1 MRVAVD
7 LPMTPK
13 QSFLINDLAGVDEV
27 FYGGQAGGAK
37 SEGLLLF
44 SLMSRLR
51 HAGSIGLMLR
61 RTFPELDKSLVRKSF
76 RYFPQFA
83 KWVEAKRQWR
93 FRNGSIQ
100 EFGYCESERDV
111 YQYQSAEYDD
121 IGFDELTH
129 FTEFQY
135 VYLQSR
141 LRPQGKGVLKGLMRS
156 ASNPGNIGHGWVRD
170 RFVIPAKNTIHT
182 DEFGITRYF
191 LPATLADNTLM
202 SQAERRNYSR
212 WLSGLPERERKQ
224 LMEGDWEYASGVA
237 FAELRKDTH
246 GIDPAN
252 PPAHLA
258 EVFDFERMTPKPGIK
273 IFRSMDWGYAKP
285 FSVLWAF
292 SDYSGRVYVYRELY
306 GCKGPDEGIQMPARE
321 VARRIH
327 EIERE
332 HGEVIR
338 LSVADASIWDKPGN
352 QNEQAERLP
361 SIAETMA
368 EEKVWFDREVSILA
382 KKSRLQG
389 KHQIHERLRT
399 DADSKPNLSLFTSCV
414 HTWRTL
420 SALPVDSLNPED
432 VDTDAE
438 DHCYDALRYMCAARP
453 FKSTI
458 PRPET
463 VPHSVAWFYKQM
475 DDRKRYAHI

>member
-1 MRVAVD
+1 MKVSVN

-44 SLMSRLR
+44 ALLNRLKYN
-51 HAGSIGLMLR
+51 GSIGLMLR

-76 RYFPQFA
+76 RYYPKFA
-83 KWVEAKRQWR
+83 KWIEAKRQWR
-93 FRNGSIQ
+93 FQNGSVQ
-100 EFGYCESERDV
+100 EFGYCEAERDV

-141 LRPQGKGVLKGLMRS
+141 LRPQGAGVEKGLMRS

-170 RFVIPAKNTIHT
+170 RFVIPAKDTVYT
-182 DEFGITRYF
+182 DDYGITRYF
-191 LPATLADNTLM
+191 LPVTLSDNTLM
-202 SQAERRNYSR
+202 SESERRNYSR

-224 LMEGDWEYASGVA
+224 LMDGDWEYASGVA
-237 FAELRKDTH
+237 FAELRKDIH
-246 GIDPAN
+246 GIDPTN
-252 PPAHLA
+252 PPDSLS
-258 EVFDFERMTPKPGIK
+258 EVFDFERMTPKQGIK

-306 GCKGPDEGIQMPARE
+306 GCKGKDEGIQMPARE
-321 VARRIH
+321 LARKVV

-332 HGEVIR
+332 HGEVVR

-352 QNEQAERLP
+352 QAEKAEKLP

-368 EEKVWFDREVSILA
+368 EEGVWFDREVSVLA

-389 KHQIHERLRT
+389 KHQIHERLRK
-399 DADSKPNLSLFTSCV
+399 DGDGRPSLFLFTSCV
-414 HTWRTL
+414 HAWRTIPV
-420 SALPVDSLNPED
+420 LPVDSLNPED

-453 FKSTI
+453 FKSNI

-463 VPHSVAWFYKQM
+463 VPYSVSWFYKQI
-475 DDRKRYAHI
+475 DDRKRYANI